1 MNHPELRQLRYLLA
15 VTEAENFTRAAE
27 KMFVS
32 QPALSQQI
40 QQLEEVLGATL
51 LDRQGRSVRLTAEG
65 EVVVRAAQRI
75 FAQLEQMETEL
86 QELSGLRRGALALG
100 VVQTVNAYL
109 MPTVVADF
117 ACRYPGIHLRVEECP
132 QEQIEE
138 GLACGRYQ
146 LGIGFQPAS
155 REVEMEPLFTEALAL
170 IAPRRHPLTVC
181 PTISLSEAARW
192 PMALLT
198 ESLCTRRLLNEYMAQ
213 VNARP
218 HVVAEFNTIAAVLA
232 AVQRLGVATVLPHPV
247 LDAVGEGDLCSVAFQ
262 DPAPQRVVGL
272 LYRSKGYRCRA
283 TQTFAEAVRRATQR
297 EGSGMISVC
306 SQNPS

>member
-15 VTEAENFTRAAE
+15 VAEVENFTRAAE
-27 KMFVS
+27 KLFVS

-40 QQLEEVLGATL
+40 QQLEELLGATL
-51 LDRQGRSVRLTAEG
+51 LDRRGRSVRLTGEG

-86 QELSGLRRGALALG
+86 QELSGLRRGALSLG

-109 MPTVVADF
+109 MPAVVADF
-117 ACRYPGIHLRVEECP
+117 ACRHAGVHLRVEEAA

-155 REVEMEPLFTEALAL
+155 REVEIEPLFIEELAL
-170 IAPRRHPLTVC
+170 IAPQRHPLATQ
-181 PTISLSEAARW
+181 PTIPLREAARW

-198 ESLCTRRLLNEYMAQ
+198 ESLCTRRLLNECMAQ
-213 VNARP
+213 ANVRP
-218 HVVAEFNTIAAVLA
+218 QVVAEFNTIAAVLA
-232 AVQRLGVATVLPHPV
+232 AVQRIGVATVLPRPV
-247 LDAVGEGDLCSVAFQ
+247 LEAVGEDGLCSVALQ
-262 DPAPQRVVGL
+262 EPTPQRTVGL

-283 TQTFAEAVRRATQR
+283 SLAFAEAVRKATQSK
-297 EGSGMISVC
+297 ELAIPYA
-306 SQNPS
+306 PSL

>member
-1 MNHPELRQLRYLLA
+1 MVYPELRQLRYLLA

-40 QQLEEVLGATL
+40 QQLEELLGATL

-65 EVVVRAAQRI
+65 EVVVRAARRI

-146 LGIGFQPAS
+146 VGIGFQPTS

-170 IAPRRHPLTVC
+170 IAPRHHPLTIHR
-181 PTISLSEAARW
+181 TIPLSEAARW

-198 ESLCTRRLLNEYMAQ
+198 ESLCTRRLLNDCMAQ
-213 VNARP
+213 VGARP

-232 AVQRLGVATVLPHPV
+232 AVQRLGLATVLPRPV
-247 LDAVGEGDLCSVAFQ
+247 LDAVGEGELCSVALQ
-262 DPAPQRVVGL
+262 EPTPQRMVGL

-283 TQTFAEAVRRATQR
+283 TLAFAEAVRKATER
-297 EGSGMISVC
+297 EDFAII
-306 SQNPS
+306 PL